1 MDSIKLNEA
10 LKIMESGEVFSI
22 QFVTYDKKRK
32 TGGFVKFYPE
42 ARLLQKTDSP
52 AKQVKSESSGIK
64 RKTKN
69 PNHWDNATRNIKV
82 IVNGIE
88 SSGNKKLHI
97 FLMTMFNGKRV
108 YL

>member
-10 LKIMESGEVFSI
+10 LRIMKSGEIFSI
-22 QFVTYDKKRK
+22 QFVTFDKKRK
-32 TGGFVKFYPE
+32 TGGFIKHYPE
-42 ARLLQKTDSP
+42 ARLLLKDD
-52 AKQVKSESSGIK
+52 KEKKVVKSSSGAAPI
-64 RKTKN
+64 KTKN

-97 FLMTMFNGKRV
+97 FLITMFNGKRV

>member
-22 QFVTYDKKRK
+22 QFVTFDKKRK
-32 TGGFVKFYPE
+32 TGGYVKHYPE
-42 ARLLQKTDSP
+42 ARLLQKEDKKP
-52 AKQVKSESSGIK
+52 VVKKSSSSSTA

-82 IVNGIE
+82 IVSGVE

-97 FLMTMFNGKRV
+97 FLITMFNGKRV